1 MTFRDELTRLA
12 QRPGGMRLIARLYP
26 PDDDEDKIETPP
38 SDMKVILDHAAAALD
53 CVGMVCRKQAERGT
67 LRGLGRTRGVRALL
81 AAAARVEGL
90 SWYLSD
96 LAREDHEIT
105 LEEHAP
111 ILAYEF
117 AKIRRARKTIR
128 QAADLDWLRTDY
140 KNRDCPTFH
149 QLAEVDQVDVN
160 RAAFF
165 SVAVMADA
173 IRFALL
179 GAYDMQDAR
188 IRAAEELAE
197 IRGMMLEQPA

>member
-165 SVAVMADA
+165 AVAVTADA

-179 GAYDMQDAR
+179 GAYTGKDAR
-188 IRAAEELAE
+188 IRAAEELAGL
-197 IRGMMLEQPA
+197 RGMMLEIPA